1 MSLSSPVRTIKSKS
15 FSRIFLRL
23 FNSASNEEPIK
34 SELPLPLSNKWS
46 WPLLAVLAISYV
58 LNVGIC
64 KGESFELESPDDVP
78 VNGFC
83 DVKFT
88 CDVRSLSLVGLL
100 TFSTRTLLS
109 FVVWWFLFGD
119 WW

>member
-1 MSLSSPVRTIKSKS
+1 
-15 FSRIFLRL
+15 
-23 FNSASNEEPIK
+23 
-34 SELPLPLSNKWS
+34 
-46 WPLLAVLAISYV
+46 
-58 LNVGIC
+58 LNGGIC

-100 TFSTRTLLS
+100 TFSTIILLS
-109 FVVWWFLFGD
+109 FVV
-119 WW
+119 